1 MLDRFWL
8 WAEKSRWRLSG
19 SLFIIGAANAV
30 GFFWNYH
37 RGPVYAFF
45 DALFAIPFLVA
56 SVWYL
61 LEYRNT

>member
-1 MLDRFWL
+1 MLQRFWF

-19 SLFIIGAANAV
+19 SLFIIGAGNAV

-37 RGPVYAFF
+37 RSPVFAFF
-45 DALFAIPFLVA
+45 DALFAVPFLAA

-61 LEYRNT
+61 LEYRND